1 MTGYAAP
8 ALLRPLAVTVGVAV
22 RTSLADRG
30 GLAFTAGFYAAVT
43 LALGALWRTA
53 AGGAPVAGYTA
64 AALTWYVATSEAAT
78 ISLNARLVDQV
89 GEDVR
94 TGAVAVEL
102 LRPVSMLSIRVAT
115 ELGRSLP
122 RLVVC
127 VVMGLLIAVTTA
139 GGPPSWPA
147 LALAV
152 PSLLLAILCNLVAM
166 HAAGAIA
173 FWIRDA
179 RSTWFLYQ
187 KFVFVIGGML
197 LPLEVLPAG
206 LEAVGRAT
214 PFMAMAYAPARLAS
228 GHAEPYLLGVQA
240 FWLVV
245 LAAGAIALYGAG
257 ERRLQVVGG

>member
-1 MTGYAAP
+1 MSGRAAVS
-8 ALLRPLAVTVGVAV
+8 LRPLVVTAGVGM
-22 RTSLADRG
+22 RTSVADRG

-53 AGGAPVAGYTA
+53 AGDASVAGYTA

-115 ELGRSLP
+115 ELGQSLP
-122 RLVVC
+122 RLAIC
-127 VVMGLLIAVTTA
+127 VLMGLAIASATA

-152 PSLLLAILCNLVAM
+152 PSLLLAITCNLVAM

-187 KFVFVIGGML
+187 KFVFVVGGML

-206 LEAVGRAT
+206 LETFGRLT

-245 LAAGAIALYGAG
+245 LTFAAAAVYGAG